1 VVGRRFRNRPT
12 GIDTDLYRCFVGA
25 LCAALFQQTSKELSM
40 QVLHFIQKFARD
52 EEGVTAIEY
61 GLIAA
66 LVAVVIIAG
75 ATLLGNNL
83 NALFNAIAGKI
94 SGATPT

>member
-1 VVGRRFRNRPT
+1 MKTLQWIKKF
-12 GIDTDLYRCFVGA
+12 
-25 LCAALFQQTSKELSM
+25 CA
-40 QVLHFIQKFARD
+40 D

-75 ATLLGNNL
+75 ATLLGTNL
-83 NALFNAIAGKI
+83 NALFLAIAGVVGTVA
-94 SGATPT
+94 SAV

>member
-1 VVGRRFRNRPT
+1 MTTP
-12 GIDTDLYRCFVGA
+12 
-25 LCAALFQQTSKELSM
+25 Q
-40 QVLHFIQKFARD
+40 FIQTFIRD

-75 ATLLGNNL
+75 ATLLGTNL
-83 NALFNAIAGKI
+83 NALFLAIAGKI

>member
-1 VVGRRFRNRPT
+1 MFRVPPRTYN
-12 GIDTDLYRCFVGA
+12 FNS
-25 LCAALFQQTSKELSM
+25 QQEEFSMNFFELT
-40 QVLHFIQKFARD
+40 QKFCSD

-75 ATLLGNNL
+75 ATVLGTNL
-83 NALFNAIAGKI
+83 NAMFTALGGVI
-94 SGATPT
+94 SGVTAAL

>member
-1 VVGRRFRNRPT
+1 MKS
-12 GIDTDLYRCFVGA
+12 ISL
-25 LCAALFQQTSKELSM
+25 
-40 QVLHFIQKFARD
+40 IQKFLRD

-75 ATLLGNNL
+75 ATLLGTNL
-83 NALFNAIAGKI
+83 NALFSAIAGKI
-94 SGATPT
+94 SGATPA